1 MSIILDDNISPQ
13 AESLDRI
20 SAMQAQEVIFKSG
33 LEYCNKVVKELL
45 DRADGE
51 DGTITKALC
60 KEILIG
66 TAEKLNY
73 LKQGPME
80 LIANLPNDV
89 IAIATEHKQALFD

>member
-1 MSIILDDNISPQ
+1 
-13 AESLDRI
+13 
-20 SAMQAQEVIFKSG
+20 MQAQEVIFKSG

-73 LKQGPME
+73 L
-80 LIANLPNDV
+80 
-89 IAIATEHKQALFD
+89 

>member
-1 MSIILDDNISPQ
+1 MENENLISQFGIGHYSDIIAKQSWKRLMSIILDDNISPQ

-33 LEYCNKVVKELL
+33 LEYCNKVVKDLL

-51 DGTITKALC
+51 DGTINKALC

-73 LKQGPME
+73 L
-80 LIANLPNDV
+80 
-89 IAIATEHKQALFD
+89 